1 MTPLT
6 IKARADTFTL
16 RQLPDGAAA
25 QEAVKAERAIVEF
38 LALADRLDA
47 LAAQRRPWWR
57 RLVG

>member
-47 LAAQRRPWWR
+47 LAATRARA
-57 RLVG
+57 